1 MGRVRQH
8 FRWVVLC
15 LAGGEGKK
23 RDTGAA
29 NLLFVVFLMTEGPRR
44 PKLQP
49 GPEEGCWGRSAGW
62 GDGDMGQTSTKPDA
76 TLRGQEG
83 NSTSVTSEE
92 LIIFMPH

>member
-49 GPEEGCWGRSAGW
+49 GPEEGMLRKDAGGGVLGGGMGTW
-62 GDGDMGQTSTKPDA
+62 ARHPPNRMPLYGD
-76 TLRGQEG
+76 RR
-83 NSTSVTSEE
+83 VTVRLLHPKS
-92 LIIFMPH
+92 